1 MTRAPG
7 AKAETRE
14 RILVAEDQ
22 ENLCR
27 LIQTTLA
34 EQGYDV
40 AVALGGDAAIHE
52 LQTRSFDLVIS
63 DMRMP
68 GAGGAEVFRQARA
81 RSNPPDVILMTA
93 FGDAREAVQM
103 MKEGA
108 SDYILK
114 DNLLDELTVR
124 VRQVLDTR
132 KLKADSKVLQGRI
145 ESLKEQIHIHRFET
159 IVGQGSAMKDALN
172 LARRVAPTD
181 ASVLLTGESGTGKEV
196 FAQAIHAAS
205 LRADA
210 PFMPVNCGALP
221 ETLLESELFGHER
234 GAFTGAIRTKPGRF
248 EAADGGTVF
257 LDEIGELPPST
268 QVKLLR
274 FLQDRTY
281 VRVGGEDMRRADVR
295 ILAATNRS
303 LEEMIRDGK
312 FREDLYYRLNVFPI
326 RLVPLRERRED
337 VPALVAHFLGR
348 HDRALSDLRT
358 DALEY
363 LKSYDFPGNIRELQ
377 NLIERSCIL
386 SGSGPIDRHHFP
398 IESGRLASD
407 SGELLSLGLSIDQM
421 ERRMILEA
429 LERAQGNKTKA
440 ASLLGISR
448 RALYSRME
456 SHSIPIGGAEPEL
469 AEGTT
474 PSEGRS
480 PTS

>member
-1 MTRAPG
+1 MA
-7 AKAETRE
+7 E

-22 ENLCR
+22 DNLCR

-34 EQGYDV
+34 EQGYEV

-52 LQTRSFDLVIS
+52 LQARPFDLVIS

-68 GAGGAEVFRQARA
+68 GATGLEVFRQARA
-81 RSNPPDVILMTA
+81 QVYQPDVILMTA
-93 FGDAREAVQM
+93 FGDAREAVQL

-114 DNLLDELTVR
+114 DNLLEELPVR

-132 KLKADSKVLQGRI
+132 KLRADSKLLQGRI
-145 ESLKEQIHIHRFET
+145 ETLQEQIHIHRFDT
-159 IVGQGSAMKDALN
+159 IVGLGGAMQDALN
-172 LARRVAPTD
+172 LAKRVAPTD

-205 LRADA
+205 LRANA

-257 LDEIGELPPST
+257 LDEIGELPPSI

-274 FLQDRTY
+274 FLQDHTY
-281 VRVGGEDMRRADVR
+281 VRVGGEDLRRTDVR

-303 LEEMIRDGK
+303 LEEMIKDGK

-337 VPALVAHFLGR
+337 IPSLVSHFLAK
-348 HDRALSDLRT
+348 HDRALSDLRPE
-358 DALEY
+358 ALDY
-363 LKSYDFPGNIRELQ
+363 LKRYDFPGNIRELQ
-377 NLIERSCIL
+377 NLIERACIL
-386 SGSGPIDRHHFP
+386 AGAGPIDRHHFP

-407 SGELLSLGLSIDQM
+407 SGDLLSLGLSIDQM
-421 ERRMILEA
+421 EKRMILEA
-429 LERAQGNKTKA
+429 LERAQGNKTRA

-456 SHSIPIGGAEPEL
+456 SHGIPIGGAEADA
-469 AEGTT
+469 AET
-474 PSEGRS
+474 PSPG
-480 PTS
+480 T

>member
-1 MTRAPG
+1 MA
-7 AKAETRE
+7 E

-27 LIQTTLA
+27 LIQATLA

-40 AVALGGDAAIHE
+40 SVALGGDAAIHE
-52 LQTRSFDLVIS
+52 LQARPFDLVIS

-68 GAGGAEVFRQARA
+68 GASGLDVFRQARA
-81 RSNPPDVILMTA
+81 QGYQPDVIMMTA
-93 FGDAREAVQM
+93 FGDAREAVQL

-114 DNLLDELTVR
+114 DNLLEELTVR

-132 KLKADSKVLQGRI
+132 KLRADSKVLQGRI
-145 ESLKEQIHIHRFET
+145 ETLREQIHIHRFDT
-159 IVGQGSAMKDALN
+159 IVGQGTAMKDALN
-172 LARRVAPTD
+172 LAKRVAPTD

-205 LRADA
+205 NRASA

-221 ETLLESELFGHER
+221 EALLESELFGHER
-234 GAFTGAIRTKPGRF
+234 GAFTGAVRMKPGRF
-248 EAADGGTVF
+248 EVADGGTVF
-257 LDEIGELPPST
+257 LDEIGELPQSI

-274 FLQDRTY
+274 FLQDHTY
-281 VRVGGEDMRRADVR
+281 VRVGGEELRHTDVR

-303 LEEMIRDGK
+303 LEEMIREGK

-337 VPALVAHFLGR
+337 VPALVAHFLSK
-348 HDRALSDLRT
+348 HERALSDVRPE
-358 DALEY
+358 ALEY
-363 LKSYDFPGNIRELQ
+363 LKSYEFPGNIRELQ
-377 NLIERSCIL
+377 NLIERACIL
-386 SGSGPIDRHHFP
+386 AGGGPIDRHHFP

-407 SGELLSLGLSIDQM
+407 SGDLLGLGLSIDQM
-421 ERRMILEA
+421 EKRMILEA
-429 LERAQGNKTKA
+429 LERAQGNKTRA
-440 ASLLGISR
+440 AGLLGISR

-456 SHSIPIGGAEPEL
+456 SHGIPLGGAEPET
-469 AEGTT
+469 ADSSTNSG
-474 PSEGRS
+474 
-480 PTS
+480 

>member
-1 MTRAPG
+1 MA
-7 AKAETRE
+7 E

-27 LIQTTLA
+27 LIQATLA
-34 EQGYDV
+34 EQGYEV

-52 LQTRSFDLVIS
+52 LQARPFDLVIS

-68 GAGGAEVFRQARA
+68 GASGLEVFRQARA
-81 RSNPPDVILMTA
+81 QRYLPDVIMMTA
-93 FGDAREAVQM
+93 FGDAREAVQL

-114 DNLLDELTVR
+114 DNILEELTVR

-132 KLKADSKVLQGRI
+132 KLRADSKLLQGRI
-145 ESLKEQIHIHRFET
+145 ETLREQIHIHKFDT
-159 IVGQGSAMKDALN
+159 IVGQGAAMRDALN
-172 LARRVAPTD
+172 LAKRVAPTD

-205 LRADA
+205 HRANA

-221 ETLLESELFGHER
+221 ESLLESELFGHER
-234 GAFTGAIRTKPGRF
+234 GAFTGAIRMKPGRF
-248 EAADGGTVF
+248 EVADGGTVF
-257 LDEIGELPPST
+257 LDEIGELPQSI

-274 FLQDRTY
+274 FLQDHTY
-281 VRVGGEDMRRADVR
+281 VRVGGEEMRHTDVR

-303 LEEMIRDGK
+303 LEEMIRESK

-337 VPALVAHFLGR
+337 IPALVAHFLAK
-348 HDRALSDLRT
+348 HERALSDVRPE
-358 DALEY
+358 ALEY
-363 LKSYDFPGNIRELQ
+363 LKSYEFPGNIRELQ
-377 NLIERSCIL
+377 NLIERACIL
-386 SGSGPIDRHHFP
+386 AGGGPIDRHHFP

-407 SGELLSLGLSIDQM
+407 SGDLLALGLSIDQM
-421 ERRMILEA
+421 EKRMILEA
-429 LERAQGNKTKA
+429 LDRAQGNKTRA
-440 ASLLGISR
+440 AGLLGISR

-456 SHSIPIGGAEPEL
+456 SHGIPLGGAEPET
-469 AEGTT
+469 ADSSSTG
-474 PSEGRS
+474 G
-480 PTS
+480 